1 MPVTVRPS
9 LVIPDA
15 ELTERFTTSGGP
27 GGQHANKAATR
38 VELTW
43 DIANSEVVSERD
55 RAVLVDHFGEVLRVV
70 VDDERSQLRNREIAH
85 ERMAGRIRTALT
97 PAKPRR
103 ATKPT
108 RGSQRRR
115 VKAKRKRSQQ
125 KQLRRKPRAD
135 D

>member
-1 MPVTVRPS
+1 MPITVKPS

-15 ELTERFTTSGGP
+15 ELTERFSASGGP

-43 DIANSEVVSERD
+43 ALDESM
-55 RAVLVDHFGEVLRVV
+55 VLTESQRRVLLDHFGPVVRIV
-70 VDDERSQLRNREIAH
+70 VDDERSQLRNREIAE
-85 ERMAGRIRTALT
+85 ERLAGRIRTALT
-97 PAKPRR
+97 PEKPRR
-103 ATKPT
+103 PTRPT

-115 VKAKRKRSQQ
+115 VEAKRQKSQTKR
-125 KQLRRKPRAD
+125 LRQRPRSD

>member
-1 MPVTVRPS
+1 MAIIVKPS

-15 ELTERFTTSGGP
+15 ELNERFSASGGP

-43 DIANSEVVSERD
+43 DLESSDVVSDHQR
-55 RAVLVDHFGEVLRVV
+55 RVLIEHFGPIVRIV
-70 VDDERSQLRNREIAH
+70 VDDERSQLRNREIAE
-85 ERMAGRIRTALT
+85 ERLAGRVRTALT
-97 PAKPRR
+97 PEKPRR
-103 ATKPT
+103 PTKPT

-115 VKAKRKRSQQ
+115 VEQKRQKSRT
-125 KQLRRKPRAD
+125 KQLRQRPSRD